1 MANKDEDKPVSLAPD
16 AARAGVIGHNVRYV
30 LAFGLAGVI
39 VAFAVIAVY
48 YGYDRLTQ
56 AFSEIFSRDPVAL
69 LGGIAPYAVIIV
81 IAAIV
86 AVVLLGLWNRVAGR
100 SENTSQMGMRIRVV
114 LQFIIICAAM
124 AILYL
129 SAR

>member
-1 MANKDEDKPVSLAPD
+1 MANEDEDRAVSLPTD

-39 VAFAVIAVY
+39 VAFTVIAVY
-48 YGYDRLTQ
+48 YGYDRLAQ
-56 AFSEIFSRDPVAL
+56 AFSQMFSRDPVAL
-69 LGGIAPYAVIIV
+69 LEGIAPYTVIVI

-86 AVVLLGLWNRVAGR
+86 AVILLGLWNRVAGR
-100 SENTSQMGMRIRVV
+100 SEDTSQMGMRIRVV

>member
-1 MANKDEDKPVSLAPD
+1 MANKDEDKPVSLLPD

-48 YGYDRLTQ
+48 YGYDGLTQ
-56 AFSEIFSRDPVAL
+56 ALSQIDPVGL
-69 LGGIAPYAVIIV
+69 VGGIAPYAVIAV
-81 IAAIV
+81 VAAIV

-100 SENTSQMGMRIRVV
+100 SENASQMGMRIRVV
-114 LQFIIICAAM
+114 LQFIIVLAAM

>member
-1 MANKDEDKPVSLAPD
+1 LSQV
-16 AARAGVIGHNVRYV
+16 
-30 LAFGLAGVI
+30 
-39 VAFAVIAVY
+39 
-48 YGYDRLTQ
+48 
-56 AFSEIFSRDPVAL
+56 FSRGPVAL
-69 LGGIAPYAVIIV
+69 LEGIAAYAVTFV

-86 AVVLLGLWNRVAGR
+86 AVVLLGLWNSVAGR